1 MVLKNG
7 SEDSESTVKLLDLKG
22 VKSYFFGT
30 ETAMQLDYNM
40 QALNQAKK
48 KLPKLTQYYQRHHMN
63 KVW

>member
-48 KLPKLTQYYQRHHMN
+48 IT
-63 KVW
+63 